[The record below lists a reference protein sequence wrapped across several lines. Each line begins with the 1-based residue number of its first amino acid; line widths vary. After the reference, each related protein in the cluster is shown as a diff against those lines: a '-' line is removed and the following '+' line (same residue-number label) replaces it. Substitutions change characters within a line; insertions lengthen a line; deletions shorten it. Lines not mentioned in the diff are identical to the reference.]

1 MPASPPRVFISY
13 SHDSAEHAELVLRF
27 AERLRKDGIDAQV
40 DQYVGGRPRGG
51 WPRWMLDK
59 LDWADFV
66 LLICTE
72 SFYRRFRG
80 KDDPDMGRGVD
91 WEGQL
96 ITLEI
101 YRAKS
106 HTLKFIPVIFS
117 AEDRN
122 HIPEPLS
129 DHVYCL
135 DSEES
140 YGEFYSVLT
149 GQAGAVLSELGT
161 VKKLPSK
168 DVQPLDFIRSDRIAP
183 TTCSRQTEPGHTKRD
198 PRFCGYFCY
207 ISRAKVDQLFNN
219 LAPVVADERTE
230 QSTSEDIPILE
241 TQKDWDVAQIV
252 TLFKTQPTY
261 GLKGVIQREQKL
273 KRHYVEK
280 LRKILVAITEKEPIP
295 SLQKCLAEGHLENL
309 YYHYTGSFTVD
320 TPISH
325 ILPSTT
331 VISLVSQLDK
341 GTLLLDCSL
350 RFFSDG
356 NQPDQTFH
364 VHSANYR
371 FFEHKL
377 PLTFESVFILL
388 NRGDQEIFGTPLYL
402 RLSPELCP
410 DPFVFL

>member
-1 MPASPPRVFISY
+1 MAAAPPKVFISY

-27 AERLRKDGIDAQV
+27 TERFRKDGIDAQI
-40 DQYVGGRPRGG
+40 DQYVGGRPPEG

-72 SFYRRFRG
+72 SLYRRFRG
-80 KDDPDMGRGVD
+80 KDDTDIGRGVD

-101 YRAKS
+101 YSSKS
-106 HTLKFIPVIFS
+106 HTLKFIPVIFR
-117 AEDRN
+117 AEDRRFV
-122 HIPEPLS
+122 PEPLS

-140 YGEFYSVLT
+140 YGELYSVLT
-149 GQAGAVLSELGT
+149 GQAGVVLSKLGT

-168 DVQPLDFIRSDRIAP
+168 DVQPLDFTRSDRIAP
-183 TTCSRQTEPGHTKRD
+183 TTSSRQTEVGQTQHHPSFR
-198 PRFCGYFCY
+198 GYFCY
-207 ISRAKVDQLFNN
+207 ISRAKVDQLFSN
-219 LAPVVADERTE
+219 LAPVVEDEWTE

-241 TQKDWDVAQIV
+241 TQTDWDVAQIV
-252 TLFKTQPTY
+252 TLFKTGPTY
-261 GLKGVIQREQKL
+261 GCKGVIQREQKL

-280 LRKILVAITEKEPIP
+280 LRRILVAITEEAPIP
-295 SLQKCLAEGHLENL
+295 SLQKCLAEGNLRNL

-325 ILPSTT
+325 TSPSTT

-341 GTLLLDCSL
+341 GTLVLDCSL

-356 NQPDQTFH
+356 NQPDETFQ

-377 PLTFESVFILL
+377 PLTFESIFILL
-388 NRGDQEIFGTPLYL
+388 NRSDQEIFGTPLYL
-402 RLSPELCP
+402 RLSPP
-410 DPFVFL
+410 SFVSL

>member
-1 MPASPPRVFISY
+1 MTASPPKVFISY
-13 SHDSAEHAELVLRF
+13 SHDSAEHIELVLRF
-27 AERLRKDGIDAQV
+27 AERLRKDGIDAQI
-40 DQYVGGRPRGG
+40 DQYVGGRPPGG

-59 LDWADFV
+59 LEWANFV

-72 SFYRRFRG
+72 PFYRRFRG
-80 KDDPDMGRGVD
+80 KDPDMGRGVD

-101 YRAKS
+101 YGAKS
-106 HTLKFIPVIFS
+106 RTLKFIPVIFG
-117 AEDRN
+117 AEERN
-122 HIPEPLS
+122 FIPEPLS

-140 YGEFYSVLT
+140 YGELYSVLT
-149 GQAGAVLSELGT
+149 GQASVVLPEIGT

-168 DVQPLDFIRSDRIAP
+168 DVKPLDFIRSDRIAP
-183 TTCSRQTEPGHTKRD
+183 TTCSHQTEAGQGQRD
-198 PRFCGYFCY
+198 PRYCGYFCY
-207 ISRAKVDQLFNN
+207 ISRAKVDQLFENV
-219 LAPVVADERTE
+219 APVVADLWTD
-230 QSTSEDIPILE
+230 QSTSDDIPILE
-241 TQKDWDVAQIV
+241 TRRDWDVAQIL
-252 TLFKTQPTY
+252 TLFKTGPTY
-261 GLKGVIQREQKL
+261 GRRGVIQREQKL

-280 LRKILVAITEKEPIP
+280 LRKILVAITEETPIP
-295 SLQKCLAEGHLENL
+295 SLQKCLAEGNLRNL
-309 YYHYTGSFTVD
+309 YYHYTGSFTVA

-325 ILPSTT
+325 TSSSTT
-331 VISLVSQLDK
+331 VISLVSKLDK
-341 GTLLLDCSL
+341 GTLVLDCSL

-356 NQPDQTFH
+356 NEPDETFQ

-388 NRGDQEIFGTPLYL
+388 NRSDQEIFGTPLYL
-402 RLSPELCP
+402 RLSPELSP